1 MGLRENHAFTNERYS
16 QWPVLRRSRNAFRRD
31 RWPLTMFSGKI
42 SMQVVAHVISA
53 YWPHDGKYL
62 RKSDFP
68 NAVSFSTTQKPG
80 RYGDCCFLAK
90 PLFSNC
96 HTRTS
101 RMTNSLVSPSLSL
114 ESRFPVI
121 KNVARTERDHVIAEY
136 SNGQP
141 SICPVSFS
149 QIFQNLKQ
157 IHFCQAGF
165 RIV

>member
-1 MGLRENHAFTNERYS
+1 MGLREYHAFTNERYS

-96 HTRTS
+96 HTTYVPNDQQFGVS
-101 RMTNSLVSPSLSL
+101 KFVVGIEIPGHKECGTNRKGP
-114 ESRFPVI
+114 RHC
-121 KNVARTERDHVIAEY
+121 R
-136 SNGQP
+136 
-141 SICPVSFS
+141 
-149 QIFQNLKQ
+149 IFKWSAVNLPRQ
-157 IHFCQAGF
+157 L
-165 RIV
+165 